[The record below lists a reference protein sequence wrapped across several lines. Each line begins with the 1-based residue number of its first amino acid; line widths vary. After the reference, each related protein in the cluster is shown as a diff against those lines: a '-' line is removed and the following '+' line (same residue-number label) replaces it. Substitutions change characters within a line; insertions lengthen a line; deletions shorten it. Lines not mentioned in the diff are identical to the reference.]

1 MIFTRMNMGMN
12 RMKLRA
18 LSVSHVNSY
27 IKKLTSNDPILCNIR
42 VKGEISNFKAH
53 ASGNIYFSLKD
64 EESKLR
70 CVIFREYAGEIP
82 QELEEGMSITVG
94 GSITLYEK
102 DGQLQMYVR
111 TVEVEG
117 VGELYAKFLKL
128 KETLEKEG
136 IFDMSRKKTLPKYP
150 SKVGVITS
158 ESGAVVRDI
167 INVIARRFPKVNV
180 VLYPVAVQGEGAA
193 GQMIKGIQI
202 LNQLGNIDAIILGRG
217 GGSMEELWSF
227 NDEAL
232 ARAIAASDVPIVS
245 AVGHETDF
253 TISDFAADMRAP
265 TPSAAAELSVPSLVE
280 INYRLES
287 IQNKIYGDMK
297 GLMEKKLAELSRI
310 EGSSLFRRPH
320 SLLDER
326 MIALDAAFTSI
337 NSDINRK
344 VKGMGE
350 NIELT
355 GRNLFNLNPLSILSR
370 GYAIV
375 HKDGLLAGRV
385 GGLNE
390 GETVKV
396 RFCDGTAQCTVDKIT
411 KD

>member
-1 MIFTRMNMGMN
+1 MKAGMK

-64 EESKLR
+64 EDSKLR
-70 CVIFREYAGEIP
+70 CVLFRDYACETAKK
-82 QELEEGMSITVG
+82 LEDGMSIIVG
-94 GSITLYEK
+94 GSISLYEK
-102 DGQLQMYVR
+102 DGLLQMYAR

-117 VGELYAKFLKL
+117 VGELYAKFLRL
-128 KETLEKEG
+128 KDTLEKEG
-136 IFDMSRKKTLPKYP
+136 IFDASRKKAIPEYP
-150 SKVGVITS
+150 SRIGVITS
-158 ESGAVVRDI
+158 ESGAAVRDI
-167 INVIARRFPKVNV
+167 INVIARRFPKVDIA
-180 VLYPVAVQGEGAA
+180 LYPVAVQGEGSA
-193 GQMIKGIQI
+193 GQMIKGLEI
-202 LNQLGNIDAIILGRG
+202 LNQLGGIDVIILGRG
-217 GGSMEELWSF
+217 GGSIEELWSF

-232 ARAIAASDVPIVS
+232 ARAIAGSNVPVIS

-265 TPSAAAELSVPSLVE
+265 TPSAAAEISVPSLLE
-280 INYRLES
+280 INYRLEG
-287 IQNKIYGDMK
+287 IKNKIYGEMK
-297 GLMEKKLAELSRI
+297 SLMDSKKAELARI
-310 EGSSLFRRPH
+310 EESSIFRRPH

-326 MIALDAAFTSI
+326 MIALDAAFTCI
-337 NSDINRK
+337 NSNVQRK
-344 VKGMGE
+344 VAGMSD

-375 HKDGLLAGRV
+375 QKDNLLAGSV
-385 GGLNE
+385 SCLSE
-390 GETVKV
+390 GEAVSV
-396 RFCDGTAQCTVDKIT
+396 RFSDGTAQCTVDKIT
-411 KD
+411 RD

>member
-64 EESKLR
+64 EDSKLR
-70 CVIFREYAGEIP
+70 CVIFREYAGEIT

-128 KETLEKEG
+128 KETLEREG
-136 IFDMSRKKTLPKYP
+136 IFDMSRKKALPMYP

-167 INVIARRFPKVNV
+167 INVIARRFPKVDL

-202 LNQLGNIDAIILGRG
+202 LNQLSNIDVIILGRG
-217 GGSMEELWSF
+217 GGSMEELWPF

-232 ARAIAASDVPIVS
+232 ARAIAASDVPVVS

-280 INYRLES
+280 INYRLDS

-310 EGSSLFRRPH
+310 EGSSLFRRPY
-320 SLLDER
+320 SLLDDR
-326 MIALDAAFTSI
+326 MLALDAAFTSI
-337 NSDINRK
+337 SSDINRK

-385 GGLNE
+385 DGLNE